1 MNQTS
6 HDKLRIL
13 ILDDHAVFREGLAL
27 LLANEPDFDIV
38 AKCGSVEEA
47 LPTIAT
53 TPLDLVLLDL
63 DLGGRR
69 GSEFC
74 AVARDMGFRGK
85 ILVLTAS
92 VTDQQ
97 AVQLLAQGASGIFL
111 KHTAPDFLPSIMR
124 RVSAGQV
131 WIDPRLLPPPAAQE
145 PEALARLSHRERQ
158 VLMAVLGG
166 YSNKEIATRL
176 EVSENAVKSA
186 MQQLFA
192 KTGVRSRSQL
202 VRLTMEYMR
211 DRIG

>member
-1 MNQTS
+1 MN
-6 HDKLRIL
+6 HDAEAKIRIL

-27 LLANEPDFDIV
+27 LLASEPDFEIV
-38 AKCGSVEEA
+38 GKCGSVEEA
-47 LPTIAT
+47 LPLIAT
-53 TPLDLVLLDL
+53 SQLDLVLLDL

-74 AVARDMGFRGK
+74 AVARDMGFGGK
-85 ILVLTAS
+85 ILVLTAA

-111 KHTAPDFLPSIMR
+111 KHTSPDLLPGTMR
-124 RVSAGQV
+124 RVMAGQV
-131 WIDPRLLPPPAAQE
+131 WIDPRLLPPPTAQE
-145 PEALARLSHRERQ
+145 PAALAKLSHRERQ

-176 EVSENAVKSA
+176 EISENAVKSA

-202 VRLTMEYMR
+202 VRITMEYMR